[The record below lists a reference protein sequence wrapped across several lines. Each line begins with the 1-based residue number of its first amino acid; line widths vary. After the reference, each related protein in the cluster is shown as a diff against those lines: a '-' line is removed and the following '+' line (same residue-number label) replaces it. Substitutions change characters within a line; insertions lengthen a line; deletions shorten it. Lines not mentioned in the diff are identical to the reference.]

1 MSNQELAEKNYL
13 KAFGKIIEKQKVYS
27 FFKDNI
33 WGADVADM
41 QLLSKFNKGIRFS
54 LCVVHFYSKYLRVVP
69 LKGKKVIIT
78 TNVLQKYLGE
88 SNGKPNNI

>member
-1 MSNQELAEKNYL
+1 
-13 KAFGKIIEKQKVYS
+13 
-27 FFKDNI
+27 
-33 WGADVADM
+33 M

-54 LCVVHFYSKYLRVVP
+54 LCVVDFYSKYLRVVP

-88 SNGKPNNI
+88 SN

>member
-54 LCVVHFYSKYLRVVP
+54 LCVVDFYSKYLRVVP

-88 SNGKPNNI
+88 SNGKPNKI